1 MAEAL
6 GHGGGVGHGVG
17 AAAPARAASEVV
29 AALLWFSRS
38 DATPHEGFWMTRF
51 EGKGVLVTGAASG
64 IGKATVARLHSE
76 GAIVVGIDL
85 GADAPDSLAG
95 ERFTYQATDVLD
107 AGAVGAAV
115 AAVVAAAGRLDGVVH
130 AAGVAGGGPVH
141 LLPDEEWDR
150 VVGVN
155 LKGTFVVSRAALA
168 QMVQQERVAGER
180 GAIVNLASIEG
191 IEGTAGGSAYN
202 ASKGGVVLLTK
213 NTAIDYGPSGIRA
226 NVICPGFIETPMFD
240 SVMGMPGFEGPRE
253 ALRHEHKLRRFGRAD
268 EIASVAAFLLSA
280 DASFVSGQAIAV
292 DGGYTAG
299 RDHGVTELM
308 GLGEQ

>member
-1 MAEAL
+1 M
-6 GHGGGVGHGVG
+6 
-17 AAAPARAASEVV
+17 S
-29 AALLWFSRS
+29 
-38 DATPHEGFWMTRF
+38 RF

-64 IGKATVARLHSE
+64 IGKATVTRLLAE
-76 GAIVVGIDL
+76 GASVVGVDL
-85 GADAPDSLAG
+85 VPDSPDGLVG
-95 ERFTYQATDVLD
+95 DRFVYQAADVLD
-107 AGAVGAAV
+107 ADAVGVAV
-115 AAVVAAAGRLDGVVH
+115 AAVVTAAGRLDGVVH

-141 LLPDEEWDR
+141 VLPDDEWDR
-150 VVGVN
+150 VVGIN

-168 QMVQQERVAGER
+168 QMVQQERVDGER

-213 NTAIDYGPSGIRA
+213 NTAIDYGPSGIRV

-253 ALRHEHKLRRFGRAD
+253 GLRHEHKLRRFGRPD
-268 EIASVAAFLLSA
+268 EVASVAAFLLSA
-280 DASFVSGQAIAV
+280 DASFVSGQAVAV

>member
-1 MAEAL
+1 M
-6 GHGGGVGHGVG
+6 G
-17 AAAPARAASEVV
+17 
-29 AALLWFSRS
+29 
-38 DATPHEGFWMTRF
+38 RF
-51 EGKGVLVTGAASG
+51 KGKGVLVTGAASG
-64 IGKATVARLHSE
+64 IGRATVERLLDE
-76 GAIVVGIDL
+76 GAHVVGVDL
-85 GADAPDSLAG
+85 GADTSAG
-95 ERFTYQATDVLD
+95 GAGRFHHRAVDVLD
-107 AGAVGAAV
+107 AAGVDSAIAT
-115 AAVVAAAGRLDGVVH
+115 VVAEAGRLDGVVH

-150 VVGVN
+150 VIGVN
-155 LKGTFVVSRAALA
+155 LKGTFVVTRAALA
-168 QMVQQERVAGER
+168 QMVRQERVDGER
-180 GAIVNLASIEG
+180 GAVVTLASIEG
-191 IEGTAGGSAYN
+191 LEGTSGGSVYN

-213 NTAIDYGPSGIRA
+213 NIAIDYGPSGIRA
-226 NVICPGFIETPMFD
+226 NVICPGFIQTPMFD

-253 ALRHEHKLRRFGRAD
+253 SLRHEHKLRRFGRAD